1 MTASAPELIGILVA
15 CGAAAAALVLED
27 RRWQHAAM
35 ALALLTA
42 PVLVLGSVWDE
53 ARVVDFRHSPAHV
66 GAAVV
71 VGGAALAAL
80 AAVFRRR
87 PEWFAIA
94 AFAVLPLRIPVEIGG
109 ETANLLVPL
118 YLVIASNLIAAVPH
132 PRKRAASRERRA
144 DGSPWPKR
152 LRWLAAPPPSPS
164 TRSNP
169 RTPPTSRTRSRTSA
183 SSSSRS
189 PSCSRSCSRSSGR
202 GRSPGAW

>member
-1 MTASAPELIGILVA
+1 MTASAPELIGILLA

-53 ARVVDFRHSPAHV
+53 ARVVDFRHSPAQV

-118 YLVIASNLIAAVPH
+118 YLVIASNLIARFLSPE
-132 PRKRAASRERRA
+132 PGASRERRPTTPPGPSA
-144 DGSPWPKR
+144 CAGSSPQ
-152 LRWLAAPPPSPS
+152 PSPS

-202 GRSPGAW
+202 GRSPGAS